1 MKNFLYAIF
10 YSIWSWNGKEFL
22 YNKTITLAVAEFI
35 WIKTGWNAV
44 QISV

>member
-1 MKNFLYAIF
+1 MQ
-10 YSIWSWNGKEFL
+10 YSILFEVEIRKNSYIIN
-22 YNKTITLAVAEFI
+22 YYTIAEFI